1 MGPPPVDEAWKD
13 KSIPTLPTTLCDFRP
28 WFQNARDRGRVE
40 SSRLGQNTLGFATRG
55 GRAMAVE
62 YYEGCMRFGSIVGG
76 TIESVAANASLAVSA
91 PGWGHIQN
99 VQNSKGDVR

>member
-1 MGPPPVDEAWKD
+1 
-13 KSIPTLPTTLCDFRP
+13 
-28 WFQNARDRGRVE
+28 
-40 SSRLGQNTLGFATRG
+40 
-55 GRAMAVE
+55 MAVE